1 MEKRVPTG
9 LTRREGRS
17 FGLVVGGAFLVI
29 AAIGIW
35 RDHQYVVWVGTV
47 LGSALVLAGLI
58 IPTHLGPVQRQW
70 MRLAHA
76 ISRVTTPIVMSILY
90 FVVITPA
97 GLLLRAFGRNP
108 LRHPGSGGGYWIERT
123 AEDRTDMRRQF

>member
-108 LRHPGSGGGYWIERT
+108 LRHSGSGGGYWIERT

>member
-1 MEKRVPTG
+1 
-9 LTRREGRS
+9 
-17 FGLVVGGAFLVI
+17 GLVVGGAFLVI

-108 LRHPGSGGGYWIERT
+108 LRHSGSGGGYWIERT